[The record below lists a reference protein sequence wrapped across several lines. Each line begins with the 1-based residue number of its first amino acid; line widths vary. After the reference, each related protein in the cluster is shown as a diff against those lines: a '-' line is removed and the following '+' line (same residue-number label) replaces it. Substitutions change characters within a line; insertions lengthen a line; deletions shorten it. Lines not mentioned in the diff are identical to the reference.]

1 MPKGKTAEGIT
12 YCINQEQYLRVF
24 LKDGEVPV
32 DNSASERALRTFCIG
47 RNNWKFCNTERGAQA
62 SANIYS
68 ISETAKLNNL
78 KPLKYFEYILTQ
90 LPYRC
95 DADGNIDP
103 NQLDDLMPWSDK
115 LPEDCKKI
123 RR

>member
-1 MPKGKTAEGIT
+1 M
-12 YCINQEQYLRVF
+12 
-24 LKDGEVPV
+24 

-68 ISETAKLNNL
+68 ISETAKLNGL

-95 DADGNIDP
+95 DEDG
-103 NQLDDLMPWSDK
+103 
-115 LPEDCKKI
+115 CK
-123 RR
+123 R

>member
-1 MPKGKTAEGIT
+1 M
-12 YCINQEQYLRVF
+12 
-24 LKDGEVPV
+24 

-68 ISETAKLNNL
+68 ISETAKLNGL

-95 DADGNIDP
+95 DEDGNVDP
-103 NQLDDLMPWSDK
+103 NKLDDLMPWSDK
-115 LPEDCKKI
+115 IPEDCKKI